1 MLIKGK
7 VHVAVSML
15 FAFAIIMSPPR
26 PGVMVSMR
34 ITSLANNI
42 NCFLSP
48 LVDFLLTS
56 VAICHKSANL
66 DGTCE
71 LCGSFCLSANYCIAQ
86 AIVSDTDTAS
96 SLLNENQ
103 SIMSLDCVQLETI
116 NPNFSLRYI
125 AHSAIKLIIRSLIF
139 NIF

>member
-1 MLIKGK
+1 
-7 VHVAVSML
+7 
-15 FAFAIIMSPPR
+15 
-26 PGVMVSMR
+26 MR

-71 LCGSFCLSANYCIAQ
+71 LCRAFCLGANYCIAE
-86 AIVSDTDTAS
+86 AIVSDIDTVS

-103 SIMSLDCVQLETI
+103 SIMSLDCVQLSTI

-125 AHSAIKLIIRSLIF
+125 AHSTIEEAMNRTYYLISNVEHFLVLCERDRYE
-139 NIF
+139 

>member
-1 MLIKGK
+1 
-7 VHVAVSML
+7 
-15 FAFAIIMSPPR
+15 
-26 PGVMVSMR
+26 MR

-125 AHSAIKLIIRSLIF
+125 AHCTIEEAMNRTYYQIS
-139 NIF
+139 NI